1 MIISIKNITKRFGR
15 FEAVKDLS
23 IEIKEGEIYGLLGS
37 NGAGKSTT
45 INILLGFLEPDEG
58 EAFID
63 GINVTTHADSCLLY
77 TSPSPRDAHES
88 RMPSS
93 A

>member
-1 MIISIKNITKRFGR
+1 MVF
-15 FEAVKDLS
+15 
-23 IEIKEGEIYGLLGS
+23 LGS

-63 GINVTTHADSCLLY
+63 GIDVTTNVIVL
-77 TSPSPRDAHES
+77 EKK
-88 RMPSS
+88 
-93 A
+93 